1 MSALSNGTTMER
13 IGAEFDEL
21 LPEDQ
26 LRLLDMLVH
35 RIMRTQDSKRT
46 RDLAQYYGIAK
57 GLWDQDAQEYV
68 SGLREDRA

>member
-1 MSALSNGTTMER
+1 LSNGTTMER

-35 RIMRTQDSKRT
+35 RIMLRQGSKRT
-46 RDLAQYYGIAK
+46 KNLLQYYGIAK
-57 GLWDQDAQEYV
+57 GVWDQDAQDYV